1 MKPVLYYIHDPMC
14 SWCWAFRPVYAEIR
28 HAIAD
33 QVNLIELLGG
43 LAPDTEQP
51 MPIDMQQYL
60 QQTWRTIQQ
69 RVPSTRFNF
78 DFWTK
83 CKPLRSTYPACR
95 AVIAARYQ
103 GEHNAGLMT
112 YRIQTAYYTE
122 ARNPSE
128 LAVLVQLATEIGL
141 DVAKFRE
148 AIAAEATRQ
157 QLLDEIAQSR
167 RLNVDS
173 FPSLL
178 LDMDGSQWRVPVDY
192 NDADVVL
199 GMIRQIL
206 SSHEDG
212 ITL

>member
-1 MKPVLYYIHDPMC
+1 MLQPVLYYIHDPMC

-28 HAIAD
+28 RALAD
-33 QVNLIELLGG
+33 QVMLIELLGG

-51 MPIDMQQYL
+51 MPADMQHYL
-60 QQTWRTIQQ
+60 QQTWKTIQQ
-69 RVPSTRFNF
+69 RVPATRFNY
-78 DFWTK
+78 DFWAK

-95 AVIAARYQ
+95 AVIAARNQ
-103 GEHNAGLMT
+103 GEQYADLMT
-112 YRIQTAYYTE
+112 HRIQIAYYTE

-128 LAVLVQLATEIGL
+128 QAVLVQLAAEIGL
-141 DVAKFRE
+141 DVTLFRQ

-157 QLLDEIAQSR
+157 QLLDEIAHSR

-178 LDMDGSQWRVPVDY
+178 LEIGGSQWRVPVDY

-206 SSHEDG
+206 ISHED
-212 ITL
+212 

>member
-1 MKPVLYYIHDPMC
+1 MKALLYYIHDPMC

-28 HAIAD
+28 HALAD
-33 QVNLIELLGG
+33 QVSLIELLGG

-51 MPIDMQQYL
+51 MPMDMQQYL

-69 RVPSTRFNF
+69 HVPSTRFNF

-95 AVIAARYQ
+95 AVIAARNQ
-103 GEHNAGLMT
+103 GEQYEGLMT
-112 YRIQTAYYTE
+112 HRIQTAYYTE

-128 LAVLVQLATEIGL
+128 QEVLVQLATEIGL
-141 DVAKFRE
+141 DVTLFRE
-148 AIAAEATRQ
+148 AIAAEAIQQ

-178 LDMDGSQWRVPVDY
+178 LDMGGSQWRVPVDY
-192 NDADVVL
+192 NDAEAML

-206 SSHEDG
+206 NSHKH
-212 ITL
+212 

>member
-1 MKPVLYYIHDPMC
+1 
-14 SWCWAFRPVYAEIR
+14 VYAEIYR
-28 HAIAD
+28 TLAD
-33 QVNLIELLGG
+33 QIILIELLGG

-51 MPIDMQQYL
+51 MPTDMQQYL

-69 RVPSTRFNF
+69 RVPATRFNY

-103 GEHNAGLMT
+103 GEQYAGLMT
-112 YRIQTAYYTE
+112 HRIQSAYYTE

-128 LAVLVQLATEIGL
+128 HEVLVQLAAEIDL
-141 DVAKFRE
+141 DVTLFRD
-148 AIAAEATRQ
+148 AVTAESTQQ

-167 RLNVDS
+167 RFNVDS

-178 LDMDGSQWRVPVDY
+178 LDMGGSHWRVPVDY
-192 NDADVVL
+192 NDAEVVL

-206 SSHEDG
+206 TSHED
-212 ITL
+212 

>member
-1 MKPVLYYIHDPMC
+1 MC

-28 HAIAD
+28 RVLAD
-33 QVNLIELLGG
+33 QVMLIELLGG

-51 MPIDMQQYL
+51 MPTEMQQYL
-60 QQTWRTIQQ
+60 RQTWRTIQQ
-69 RVPSTRFNF
+69 RVPATRFNY

-103 GEHNAGLMT
+103 GEQYADLMT
-112 YRIQTAYYTE
+112 HRIQVAYYTE

-128 LAVLVQLATEIGL
+128 QAVLMQLATEIGL
-141 DVAKFRE
+141 DVTLFRE
-148 AIAAEATRQ
+148 AIAAEATQQ

-167 RLNVDS
+167 RFNIDS

-178 LDMDGSQWRVPVDY
+178 LDIGGSQWRVPVDY
-192 NDADVVL
+192 NDAVAAL

-206 SSHEDG
+206 SSHED
-212 ITL
+212 